1 MHKTELNS
9 SFFSIQYIL
18 EYYFFHISNQKTC
31 SKFIKICIHVFS
43 DPNTL
48 FNRNSQLLFY
58 FAEPRFPIEP
68 LTLNGQICTP
78 AHQTQFLSLDSWF
91 QHTASAEKWKK
102 PHDIIKYKNNFIYKK
117 NRPLSLSH
125 KPPSPVIAVECS
137 VCGWGW
143 EFTVLTRAPPKAT
156 LQDFS
161 THLFSLSWPRIVWRL
176 VEGSLKS
183 GLRLHS
189 VQGQPPFAATLRAHV

>member
-1 MHKTELNS
+1 MLLVNVLFCWIEFYNWTFN
-9 SFFSIQYIL
+9 L
-18 EYYFFHISNQKTC
+18 ERPHFLTCKQNPISVPGLLVST
-31 SKFIKICIHVFS
+31 H
-43 DPNTL
+43 TL
-48 FNRNSQLLFY
+48 
-58 FAEPRFPIEP
+58 
-68 LTLNGQICTP
+68 C
-78 AHQTQFLSLDSWF
+78 
-91 QHTASAEKWKK
+91 WKMK
-102 PHDIIKYKNNFIYKK
+102 QPHDIIKYKNNFIYKK

-161 THLFSLSWPRIVWRL
+161 THLFSLSWPRIVWRS
-176 VEGSLKS
+176 VEGSLKT

-189 VQGQPPFAATLRAHV
+189 IQGQPSFAETLRANV